1 MAITE
6 ILTSFTNTVINFLPN
21 LAGAMILLLIGW
33 LVGLVLGR
41 VTKEILKRVRVDEY
55 IAREKKPAFRLS
67 NIFSVIVSWSIYLV
81 FIQAS
86 VDTLGIA
93 ALSLF
98 LQGILSFIP
107 GLVKAIIV
115 VVVGYGLA
123 EYVRHQVESSG
134 VTYSK
139 LMGRILFFLIIYIAI
154 AMALPLVGIDPFL
167 INALLLVIAGSVG
180 IGLAIAIGFGL
191 RDDVIKVVKKYQ
203 KKLK

>member
-1 MAITE
+1 MAISD
-6 ILTSFTNTVINFLPN
+6 ILTAFTNTVINFLPN
-21 LAGAMILLLIGW
+21 IAGAMILLLIGW

-41 VTKEILKRVRVDEY
+41 VTKEILKRLKVDEY
-55 IAREKKPAFRLS
+55 VARGKKPVFRLS
-67 NIFSVIVSWSIYLV
+67 NIFSVIVTWSIYLV

-86 VDTLGIA
+86 VDTLGIV
-93 ALSLF
+93 ALSSF
-98 LQGILSFIP
+98 LQGILFFIP

-123 EYVRHQVESSG
+123 EYVRHQIESSG
-134 VTYSK
+134 VTYSE
-139 LMGRILFFLIIYIAI
+139 LMGRVLFFLIIYIAI

-167 INALLLVIAGSVG
+167 VNALLLVIAGSVG

-191 RDDVIKVVKKYQ
+191 RDDVVKVIKKYQ

>member
-1 MAITE
+1 MVITE
-6 ILTSFTNTVINFLPN
+6 PLTAFINTVINFLPQ
-21 LAGAMILLLIGW
+21 LAGATILLLIGW

-41 VTKEILKRVRVDEY
+41 VTKEILKRLKVDEY
-55 IAREKKPAFRLS
+55 IARGKKPAFRLS
-67 NIFSVIVSWSIYLV
+67 NIFPVIVTWSIYLV
-81 FIQAS
+81 FIQAL
-86 VDTLGIA
+86 VDALGIA

-98 LQGILSFIP
+98 LQGILYFIP

-134 VTYSK
+134 VTYSE

-180 IGLAIAIGFGL
+180 VGLAIAIGFGL
-191 RDDVIKVVKKYQ
+191 RDDVVKAVKKYQ
-203 KKLK
+203 KRLK